1 MHSPPA
7 LSARSGLHLIRKTR
21 AMPRRCGNM

>member
-1 MHSPPA
+1 MPPA
-7 LSARSGLHLIRKTR
+7 LSAQSSFHLIRKMR